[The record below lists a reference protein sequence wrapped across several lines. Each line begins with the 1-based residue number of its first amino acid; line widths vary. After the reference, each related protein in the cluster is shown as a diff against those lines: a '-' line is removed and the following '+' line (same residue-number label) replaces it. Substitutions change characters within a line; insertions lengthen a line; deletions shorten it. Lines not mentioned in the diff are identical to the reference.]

1 MLINSEFFYEFARL
15 YMEVGIDQL
24 ASLDLKNEIKDNLTQ
39 VLAEYV
45 KRQEETAESPR
56 AQFETTLGQVIIV
69 LPDFCM

>member
-1 MLINSEFFYEFARL
+1 
-15 YMEVGIDQL
+15 MEVGIDQL

-45 KRQEETAESPR
+45 KRQEETSESPR

-69 LPDFCM
+69 LPDFCI